1 MPDYLVSMEAIF
13 AVVVTVGA
21 LGVIAFTRAPVD
33 FTFGG
38 ALTLLLVFGIVPVDD
53 ALMGFGSEGLI
64 TVAAMYIVAAG
75 LRDTGVV
82 SWIARQLLGR
92 PKSVRAAQLRMM
104 GPTAA
109 VSAFLN
115 NTPLVAIM
123 IPAVREWA
131 RNLGMS
137 TSKLMIPLS
146 YAAVLGGTIT
156 LIGTST
162 NLVVAGMLR
171 QRADIGLGL
180 FDIAAIGLPTA
191 IIGIAFVVLFSD
203 RLLPERQP
211 LSEVL
216 ADPREY
222 SVTMTV
228 ADDGPLVGKTVDS
241 AGLRN
246 LAHLSL
252 IEFERAGEVHAGVA
266 AEHVLEGGDRLLFV
280 GPVDSVLELQRI
292 PGLTAADGE
301 VFKLD
306 GRRPDR
312 ILIEAVVSNTGPL
325 IGRSIRSG
333 RFRDYYGAAV
343 VAVARNG
350 VRLKQKVGD
359 IVLLPGDTL
368 LLESPPGFVEAHRNS
383 RDFHLV
389 SPVPD
394 SAPLHLERRAFA
406 TVILVSLI
414 ALVTTG
420 MLPMVTAALLAAGVM
435 LLTRCVS
442 PDSARRSVDWTV
454 LIVIGSA
461 LGLGRAL
468 EMTGVTDL
476 LAGALSNVSGGS
488 PHLNVLALYLVTVL
502 LTELITNNAAAVLM
516 FPVAM
521 GMADAMG
528 ISVVP
533 FAITIMMAASAS
545 FATPVG
551 YQTNLM
557 VMGPG
562 GYRFKDYLAMGM
574 PLTLITCLLSTL
586 LIPVIWGM

>member
-1 MPDYLVSMEAIF
+1 MTIEAVV
-13 AVVVTVGA
+13 AVVVTLSA
-21 LGVIAFTRAPVD
+21 LGIIAFTRLPVD

-38 ALTLLLVFGIVPVDD
+38 ALTILLVFGIVPVDQ
-53 ALMGFGSEGLI
+53 ALMGFASEGLI

-92 PKSVRAAQLRMM
+92 PTSVRAAQVRLMV
-104 GPTAA
+104 PTAT

-137 TSKLMIPLS
+137 VSKLMLPLS
-146 YAAVLGGTIT
+146 YAAVLGGTVT

-162 NLVVAGMLR
+162 NLIVAGLLR
-171 QRADIGLGL
+171 ERSDISLGL
-180 FDIAAIGLPTA
+180 FSIAAIGIPTA
-191 IIGIAFVVLFSD
+191 IVGITFIVLISN
-203 RLLPERQP
+203 RLLPERVP

-216 ADPREY
+216 TDAREY

-228 ADDGPLVGKTVDS
+228 ADGGPLVGKS
-241 AGLRN
+241 LEAAGL
-246 LAHLSL
+246 LSL
-252 IEFERAGEVHAGVA
+252 ANLDLIQLERGDDVRARVEP
-266 AEHVLEGGDRLLFV
+266 AEVLEDDDRLTFV
-280 GPVDSVLELQRI
+280 GLVDSVLELQRI
-292 PGLTAADGE
+292 PGLTAADGQ

-333 RFRDYYGAAV
+333 RFRDHYGAAV

-359 IVLLPGDTL
+359 VVLLPGDTL
-368 LLESPPGFVEAHRNS
+368 LLEAPPGFVEAHRNS

-389 SPVPD
+389 SAVPD
-394 SAPLHLERRAFA
+394 SSPPHLERRAFA
-406 TVILVSLI
+406 TVTLIGLVV
-414 ALVTTG
+414 LVTTG
-420 MLPMVTAALLAAGVM
+420 VLPMVTAALLAAGAM

-442 PDSARRSVDWTV
+442 ADSARRSVDWTV
-454 LIVIGSA
+454 LIVIGAA

-468 EMTGVTDL
+468 EVTGATDQ
-476 LAGALSNVSGGS
+476 LAGTLASISGNN
-488 PHLNVLALYLVTVL
+488 PHLIVLVLYLITVL
-502 LTELITNNAAAVLM
+502 LTEVITNNAAAALM

-521 GMADAMG
+521 GMADVLG
-528 ISVVP
+528 FSVVP
-533 FAITIMMAASAS
+533 LAMTIMMAASAS
-545 FATPVG
+545 FATPIG

-562 GYRFKDYLAMGM
+562 GYRFRDYLTLGI
-574 PLTLITCLLSTL
+574 PLSMLTCLMSTL
-586 LIPVIWGM
+586 LIPLIWRM

>member
-1 MPDYLVSMEAIF
+1 MDAII
-13 AVVVTVGA
+13 AVVVTVSA
-21 LGVIAFTRAPVD
+21 LAVIAFTRAPVD

-38 ALTLLLVFGIVPVDD
+38 ALTLLMVLGIAPVDE
-53 ALMGFGSEGLI
+53 ALRGFGSEGLI
-64 TVAAMYIVAAG
+64 TVAAMYVVAAG

-92 PKSVRAAQLRMM
+92 PHSARAAQLRLM
-104 GPTAA
+104 GPVA
-109 VSAFLN
+109 VFSAFLN

-131 RNLGMS
+131 RNLDMS
-137 TSKLMIPLS
+137 ASKLMIPLS

-162 NLVVAGMLR
+162 NLVVAGLLR
-171 QRADIGLGL
+171 QRADITLGL
-180 FDIAAIGLPTA
+180 FDIAAIGVPTA
-191 IIGIAFVVLFSD
+191 IVGIAFIVLFGD
-203 RLLPERQP
+203 RAFPTRKPLLEK
-211 LSEVL
+211 LS
-216 ADPREY
+216 DPREY
-222 SVTMTV
+222 SLAMTV
-228 ADDGPLVGKTVDS
+228 TDGGPLVGKTIEA

-246 LAHLSL
+246 LAHMYL
-252 IEFERAGEVHAGVA
+252 IEIERAGQITPAVDSDYYLAGD
-266 AEHVLEGGDRLLFV
+266 DRLVFV
-280 GPVDSVLELQRI
+280 GMVDSVLELQRI
-292 PGLTAADGE
+292 PGLTPAEGQ

-312 ILIEAVVSNTGPL
+312 ILVEAVVSDSGPMV
-325 IGRSIRSG
+325 GRTIRNG
-333 RFRDYYGAAV
+333 RFRNYYGAAI

-359 IVLLPGDTL
+359 IVLRAGDTL
-368 LLESPPGFVEAHRNS
+368 LLEAAPGFVEAHKNS

-394 SAPLHLERRAFA
+394 SSPPHLERRAFA
-406 TVILVSLI
+406 SIVLASMVVV
-414 ALVTTG
+414 VTTG
-420 MLPMVTAALLAAGVM
+420 MLPMVTAALLAAGAM

-454 LIVIGSA
+454 LLVIGAA

-476 LAGALSNVSGGS
+476 LAGGLSNISGGN
-488 PHLNVLALYLVTVL
+488 PHLLVFVLYLVTVL
-502 LTELITNNAAAVLM
+502 FTEVITNNAAAVLM
-516 FPVAM
+516 FPVGV
-521 GMADAMG
+521 GMAESLG

-533 FAITIMMAASAS
+533 FAVTIMMAASAS

-562 GYRFKDYLAMGM
+562 GYRFRDYLVLGI
-574 PLTLITCLLSTL
+574 PLTMITCGMSTL
-586 LIPVIWGM
+586 LIPMIWRM

>member
-1 MPDYLVSMEAIF
+1 MAALF
-13 AVVVTVGA
+13 AVIVTVGA
-21 LGVIAFTRAPVD
+21 FGIIALTRAPVD
-33 FTFGG
+33 LTFGG
-38 ALTLLLVFGIVPVDD
+38 ALTLLLVFGIVPVHE
-53 ALMGFGSEGLI
+53 ALIGFGSEGLI

-92 PKSVRAAQLRMM
+92 PRTVRAAQMRLM
-104 GPTAA
+104 GPSAV

-162 NLVVAGMLR
+162 NLVVAGLLR
-171 QRADIGLGL
+171 QRTDVSLGL
-180 FDIAAIGLPTA
+180 FDIAVIGLPTA
-191 IIGIAFVVLFSD
+191 IIGITFVVLVSN
-203 RLLPERQP
+203 RLLPERMP

-228 ADDGPLVGKTVDS
+228 TEAGPLVGKSVES

-246 LAHLSL
+246 LASLDL
-252 IEFERAGEVHAGVA
+252 IELERTGEVRAAVA
-266 AEHVLEGGDRLLFV
+266 PDDVLEGGDRLVFV
-280 GPVDSVLELQRI
+280 GLVDSVLQLQRL
-292 PGLTAADGE
+292 PGLTPADGQ

-306 GRRPDR
+306 GHRPDR

-368 LLESPPGFVEAHRNS
+368 LLEASPGFVEAHRNS

-394 SAPLHLERRAFA
+394 SSPPHLERRAFA
-406 TVILVSLI
+406 TVTLAGLVV
-414 ALVTTG
+414 LVTTG
-420 MLPMVTAALLAAGVM
+420 MLPIVTAALLAAGAM

-442 PDSARRSVDWTV
+442 AESARRSVDWTV
-454 LIVIGSA
+454 LIVIGAA
-461 LGLGRAL
+461 LGMGRAL
-468 EMTGVTDL
+468 EITGAADI
-476 LAGALSNVSGGS
+476 LAGALSSISGGN
-488 PHLNVLALYLVTVL
+488 PHLLVLGLYLVTVL
-502 LTELITNNAAAVLM
+502 LTEVITNNAAAALM

-528 ISVVP
+528 LSIVP
-533 FAITIMMAASAS
+533 LAVTIMMAASAS

-562 GYRFKDYLAMGM
+562 GYHFRDYLVLGL

-586 LIPVIWGM
+586 LIPLIWVM

>member
-1 MPDYLVSMEAIF
+1 MEAIF
-13 AVVVTVGA
+13 AVAVTFGA
-21 LGVIAFTRAPVD
+21 LGLIAFTRAPVD
-33 FTFGG
+33 FTFAG

-92 PKSVRAAQLRMM
+92 PRSVRAAQLRLM

-109 VSAFLN
+109 VSAVLN

-162 NLVVAGMLR
+162 NLVVAGLLR

-191 IIGIAFVVLFSD
+191 MVGIAFIVLFGD

-216 ADPREY
+216 SDPREY

-228 ADDGPLVGKTVDS
+228 AQEGPLVGKTIEA

-252 IEFERAGEVHAGVA
+252 IELERAGQVNAAVG
-266 AEHVLEGGDRLLFV
+266 AEHALAGGDRLQFV

-292 PGLTAADGE
+292 PGLTPADGQ

-312 ILIEAVVSNTGPL
+312 ILIEAVVSDTGPL

-350 VRLKQKVGD
+350 VRLKQKTGD

-368 LLESPPGFVEAHRNS
+368 LLEAPPGFVEAHRNS

-394 SAPLHLERRAFA
+394 SSPLHLERRAFA
-406 TVILVSLI
+406 TVILAGLI
-414 ALVTTG
+414 VLVTTG
-420 MLPMVTAALLAAGVM
+420 MVPMVTAALLAAGVM
-435 LLTRCVS
+435 LVTRCVS

-468 EMTGVTDL
+468 ELTGTTDL
-476 LAGALSNVSGGS
+476 LANALSTVSGGN
-488 PHLNVLALYLVTVL
+488 PHVNVLALYLVTVL
-502 LTELITNNAAAVLM
+502 LTEVITNNAAAVLM

-521 GMADAMG
+521 GMAAAMDV
-528 ISVVP
+528 SVVP
-533 FAITIMMAASAS
+533 FAMTIMMAGSAS

-562 GYRFKDYLAMGM
+562 GYRFKDYLVMGI
-574 PLTLITCLLSTL
+574 PLTVITCLLSTV
-586 LIPVIWGM
+586 LIPMIWKM